1 VSRSL
6 EKLSAGGSHG
16 RTLVR
21 ECTDLAGIGVAM
33 GSHRMSFPSNLI
45 RVAILAVG
53 VAWTVPGRAAM
64 EQTCESLAS
73 LADCA
78 EADVGK
84 VCSGGGACSQIYC
97 RGGDAAMVFKCSC
110 SPGIGVPDGG
120 CPSDAGAPPG
130 TSPGAKA
137 SSGCDLTGQSS
148 RGIDLGALG
157 LVGAAAIAVL
167 ADDRRRQARLRA
179 GGQRARRG

>member
-1 VSRSL
+1 
-6 EKLSAGGSHG
+6 
-16 RTLVR
+16 
-21 ECTDLAGIGVAM
+21 
-33 GSHRMSFPSNLI
+33 MSFPSNLI
-45 RVAILAVG
+45 RLAILAVG
-53 VAWTVPGRAAM
+53 VAWAAPGRAAT

-84 VCSGGGACSQIYC
+84 ACSGGGACTQFDCS
-97 RGGDAAMVFKCSC
+97 GADAATVFKCSC
-110 SPGIGVPDGG
+110 IPGIGVPDGG
-120 CPSDAGAPPG
+120 CPSDAG

-167 ADDRRRQARLRA
+167 IGDRRRHSRLRA
-179 GGQRARRG
+179 SGQRARRGSSAGNGSSAGRS